1 MTTYYNI
8 NDKIKVH
15 LLADVSCNTVSK
27 GSLHDIDTA
36 NKTLFPLSHIMVNN
50 VSYQGNVLVYNV
62 SVLSM
67 DIVPEH
73 NGVNADMM
81 LDSIMNT
88 QLSVQVNLLE
98 SIRRGDLFDSQ
109 LELDNDSVLLEPW
122 EDRFENALAGWTSTF
137 DMVVANT
144 ASIC

>member
-1 MTTYYNI
+1 
-8 NDKIKVH
+8 
-15 LLADVSCNTVSK
+15 
-27 GSLHDIDTA
+27 
-36 NKTLFPLSHIMVNN
+36 
-50 VSYQGNVLVYNV
+50 
-62 SVLSM
+62 
-67 DIVPEH
+67 
-73 NGVNADMM
+73 
-81 LDSIMNT
+81 MNT